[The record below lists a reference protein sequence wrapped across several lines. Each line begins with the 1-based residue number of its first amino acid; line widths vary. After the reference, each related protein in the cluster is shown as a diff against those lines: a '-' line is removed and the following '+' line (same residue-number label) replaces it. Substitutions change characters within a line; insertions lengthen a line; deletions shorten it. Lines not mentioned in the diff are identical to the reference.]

1 MVYDSSGYFGSH
13 LSNCPPNDAQP
24 ALGII
29 YRLVFNNPPNSG
41 DFVPNVIEEPE
52 RYNLQSN
59 MTEEKEKSCIGH
71 GISVCKDLEDIRK
84 KKKRFRRKFRNSE
97 IAKVILTSECGL
109 IKQTGS
115 LNKSHYTWWLPP
127 NVEVWHFFVVIEQQ

>member
-29 YRLVFNNPPNSG
+29 YRLVFNNPPNSS
-41 DFVPNVIEEPE
+41 DFVPNVIEEPQ
-52 RYNLQSN
+52 RFNLQSN
-59 MTEEKEKSCIGH
+59 MTEEKLCIGH

-84 KKKRFRRKFRNSE
+84 KKKRFKRKFRNSK
-97 IAKVILTSECGL
+97 IAETTLTSECGL

-115 LNKSHYTWWLPP
+115 DKSHYTWWLPP
-127 NVEVWHFFVVIEQQ
+127 NVEVWHFFAVIEQQ